1 MFDSLSS
8 KDCFMDWVDVGEGV
22 ACHSGDIG
30 GQSLPIPWRTL
41 VLLQHQKVII
51 NTLNTNNFSVQ
62 TKIDAFS
69 PEDSAADMT
78 RLKAEYNIFSA
89 KSEEEAHHFLQL
101 ETAIAMLGSDKSR
114 AQKLIRGIHGPRPKL

>member
-1 MFDSLSS
+1 
-8 KDCFMDWVDVGEGV
+8 
-22 ACHSGDIG
+22 
-30 GQSLPIPWRTL
+30 
-41 VLLQHQKVII
+41 
-51 NTLNTNNFSVQ
+51 VQ

-78 RLKAEYNIFSA
+78 RLKAEYSIFSA

-101 ETAIAMLGSDKSR
+101 GTAIATLGLDKSG